1 MEEDDIQIDLDAELV
16 EINLSLEKSKNFHD
30 KLVRKEF
37 KENVNTKNALRKF
50 LKERNLEK
58 LSENELELIIDVCK
72 SAHDVCKQNIVNIK
86 YSLSLNV

>member
-1 MEEDDIQIDLDAELV
+1 MEEDIQIDLDAELV

-37 KENVNTKNALRKF
+37 KENVNTKNALHKF

-58 LSENELELIIDVCK
+58 LSEDQLALIFNVCQK
-72 SAHDVCKQNIVNIK
+72 AHDACKQNIVNIK
-86 YSLSLNV
+86 YSLSQNS